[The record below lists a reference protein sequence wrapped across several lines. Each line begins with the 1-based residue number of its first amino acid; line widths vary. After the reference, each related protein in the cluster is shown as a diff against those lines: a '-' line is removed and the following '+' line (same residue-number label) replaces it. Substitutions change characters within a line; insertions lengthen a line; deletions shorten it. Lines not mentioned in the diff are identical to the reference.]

1 MTDTNHFQK
10 DLYNQLYDTPAQRK
24 FRALRPM
31 PVGVVFIQWPG
42 MGWDEMRAHLRLM
55 KQLGYTCLKG
65 IMLLPGTDER
75 QFMHMALDEGIIPW
89 WYDDAGWE
97 EPTPKL
103 LAQLGIPEDTP
114 IETLRYDRRWLA
126 RQEQVMR
133 ARIDRSNAD
142 LTGRRKH
149 SSELDGGSA
158 EKKRWRYQA
167 GPELKSRSVRLDPQ
181 AAPEFI
187 AWLKEKYTTL
197 DTLKEAWNTHY
208 PGINGSEWQTWEEAA
223 AWVQS
228 GTIDREYNRYKDIIR
243 WKTSVFLNQVRERV
257 DAELEQ
263 TPDAPVRAGGEIS
276 VFLPVAGRG
285 VDMEG
290 IARLMAERGSL
301 YPSTHPAWH
310 FDTVNYELA
319 RTVYMYSSLMVD
331 VFKGGWSAT
340 WESTGGPQQI
350 SGYKGWSEEA
360 NRALPAYTINA
371 GVMTQFMLTYLAAG
385 YKGFGF
391 WCWNHRPAGM
401 EGGEY
406 SLLDRNNQPGERAV
420 RVGQIGQAARRWRD
434 ELWQAQ
440 KEPLVG
446 VLFDQENDI
455 HYSVMANFGRDL
467 FAEMP
472 VQARVGAGRAL
483 INANIPWEYVT
494 ADNLRRGLAAR
505 YPVIYLPAI
514 MALSG
519 DVFNILAEYVKNGGR
534 LVMDMPGGYFDEK
547 ARVTNT
553 GKGSLFERVF
563 GCTLDDYQYSSNV
576 PRFINDLALK
586 GFVADLTPTT
596 CRVLQRYHNGKDP
609 GTPALTENHYG
620 AGTAVI
626 LGYEAALMCARPGN
640 QAAEELLAR
649 SLLGTR
655 LAPYFCQG
663 ALVYRL
669 CATAADHYFVINDAP
684 ARTVNLTIYDRQ
696 YAAAEDAIDQIAL
709 PADNPLA
716 LDLPAYSG
724 RWIRLSKP

>member
-1 MTDTNHFQK
+1 MTHSDPYLK
-10 DLYNQLYDTPAQRK
+10 DLYQRLYDTPTQQK

-31 PVGVVFIQWPG
+31 PVGVVFIQWPS
-42 MGWDEMRAHLRLM
+42 MGWDEMRSHLRLM

-97 EPTPKL
+97 EPTPEL
-103 LAQLGIPEDTP
+103 LMKLGIPADTP
-114 IETLRYDRRWLA
+114 IEKLREDPRWLA
-126 RQEQVMR
+126 HQDQVMR
-133 ARIDRSNAD
+133 SRIDRSNDD
-142 LTGRRKH
+142 LIGRRKH

-158 EKKRWRYQA
+158 AKKRWRYQA
-167 GPELKSRSVRLDPQ
+167 GPELKSRSVRLDPE
-181 AAPEFI
+181 AASEFT
-187 AWLKEKYTTL
+187 AWLKQKYGTL
-197 DTLKEAWNTHY
+197 AALKDAWNTHY
-208 PGINGSEWQTWEEAA
+208 PGLNGSEWQTWEEAV
-223 AWVQS
+223 AWMQT
-228 GTIDREYNRYKDIIR
+228 GNIDREYNRYKDIIR

-257 DAELEQ
+257 DAELEH

-310 FDTVNYELA
+310 FDTVHYELA
-319 RTVYMYSSLMVD
+319 RTVFIYSSLMVD

-360 NRALPAYTINA
+360 NRALPAYTVDA

-446 VLFDQENDI
+446 VLFDQENDL

-467 FAEMP
+467 FVDMP

-494 ADNLRRGLAAR
+494 ADNLRKGLAAR
-505 YPVIYLPAI
+505 YSVIYLPAI
-514 MALSG
+514 MALSSH
-519 DVFNILAEYVKNGGR
+519 VFAILADYVKNGGR

-553 GKGSLFERVF
+553 GKGSLFEQVF

-576 PRFINDLALK
+576 PRAIDGLPLK

-596 CRVLQRYHNGKDP
+596 CQVLQRFDYGQPP
-609 GTPALTENHYG
+609 GTPAIIENRFGKG
-620 AGTAVI
+620 AAVI

-640 QAAEELLAR
+640 QTAEAVLVR
-649 SLLGTR
+649 SLIGALR
-655 LAPYFCQG
+655 PPFSCDG

-669 CATAADHYFVINDAP
+669 CAPAADHYFVLNDGP
-684 ARTVNLTIYDRQ
+684 ARTVALSIHDRQHLTI
-696 YAAAEDAIDQIAL
+696 EDAIDGVKL
-709 PADNPLA
+709 PAANPLA
-716 LDLPAYSG
+716 IDLPDYSG
-724 RWIRLSKP
+724 RWIRLSQ